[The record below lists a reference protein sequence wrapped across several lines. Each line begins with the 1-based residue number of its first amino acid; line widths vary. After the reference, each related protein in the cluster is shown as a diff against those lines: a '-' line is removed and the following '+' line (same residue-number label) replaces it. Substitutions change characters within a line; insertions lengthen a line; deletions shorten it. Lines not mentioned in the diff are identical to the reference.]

1 MKIDFANQVVLIT
14 GATRG
19 IGKQIAN
26 DLAELGAE
34 LILTGT
40 SPEQI
45 EGLNK
50 EAQSS
55 GNALKKY
62 FPVDLTDE
70 NSTESFLS
78 ELKKYDKID
87 VCVNNAG
94 INRINFIDET
104 LLEDYRDVMAVNIE
118 APFLITRE
126 VSKIMKRN
134 KYGRIV
140 NISSI
145 WGVIGKPKRSVYS
158 MSKFALR
165 GLTVCASIELAP
177 YNILVNSVS
186 PGFVQTELTT
196 KILSNEEIEKL
207 KEQVPVGRFAEPKE
221 ISSVVLFLAS
231 KHNTYVTGQNIIVDG
246 GFVNV

>member
-1 MKIDFANQVVLIT
+1 
-14 GATRG
+14 
-19 IGKQIAN
+19 
-26 DLAELGAE
+26 
-34 LILTGT
+34 
-40 SPEQI
+40 
-45 EGLNK
+45 
-50 EAQSS
+50 
-55 GNALKKY
+55 
-62 FPVDLTDE
+62 
-70 NSTESFLS
+70 
-78 ELKKYDKID
+78 
-87 VCVNNAG
+87 
-94 INRINFIDET
+94 
-104 LLEDYRDVMAVNIE
+104 
-118 APFLITRE
+118 
-126 VSKIMKRN
+126 
-134 KYGRIV
+134 
-140 NISSI
+140 
-145 WGVIGKPKRSVYS
+145 